1 MTSSVGAG
9 ASRAERLAA
18 ARASVRKNLGLDGPV
33 ADLMELGDF
42 VQDLV
47 QDVVQDTD
55 LEAGPPSVADGAGP
69 SGMPQAAGG
78 PSRGAEDI
86 IGDMAQPQGHKEL
99 SARERNLLKRKAKAA
114 ARSGG
119 GGGYLDAPKRARTDD
134 GAGAAAPDPAAVAAQ
149 AEADAEEDAAA
160 AAAGW
165 WPFQAFADDVI
176 LDLFAPRWEHR
187 HGATLALRAVLS
199 TRATCAGVATSQPPG
214 EASAS
219 NTAWLCDAAI
229 RLLCALALDRF
240 SDFGSDAAV
249 GPVRETAA
257 QALAAA
263 VRPLPPAMH
272 SACVAVLLV
281 LAARPAW
288 EARHGGWMGL
298 KYLCAAVPSV
308 AAQHAQHA
316 LPATLKAL
324 TDADGD
330 VRAAA
335 AAAMLPAATSGAL
348 DEPQRSAPLR
358 RALWDA
364 LRDLDDLSPAA
375 GSVMQLLA
383 SLAATSSGAPADVVP
398 HLPLL
403 WPFARHASAAVR
415 TTTAYAVSRFL
426 LADPG
431 VGSAHAGDILRI
443 CVQCLLLDPNT
454 AAAHAWGDALAAL
467 LKSTS
472 GRALQPVCAAH
483 VGASISLACLADGAS
498 PQPAELVLHS
508 QAARAHDA
516 SSAGHTLGAYAGAT
530 VTCAARC
537 RLAAALGGVCALAGE
552 AASQALIAALQSR
565 AAYGR
570 IGASLVCVA
579 WGSTAALPEP
589 VTAALSAVV
598 EPLTAQP
605 GCPFIELAPLRTR
618 LLAEASSLLASA
630 KAALPSGDMATL
642 TATLDAA
649 TRQGGLDPEGA
660 VAVAAAMPSHLDASR
675 ERVLA
680 TAGYLRTQDSAL
692 AMAVTAAAAAG
703 RVASQT
709 PLPPKLNPLIQPL
722 MASIR
727 RERDDS
733 LQRVSSHALVALVDT
748 ARSRVPSPCD
758 KVVRNLVVMA
768 CGDADV
774 MPREEEEGAA
784 RPHGQG
790 ASTSSPAA
798 VTGLLG
804 NDTAAAAAASAAAEA
819 GSASLSE
826 AGIARRGAEHA
837 LRDCASRAVG
847 PFKAHAPELW
857 GAVSAPL
864 LACAHPAT
872 GAWGTT
878 TDEAAN
884 TTLVEALRVLAVVM
898 DALPSDGAAIADV
911 MAVLL
916 SPLAACARH
925 TSRRVR
931 SSAAFALARVAAA
944 RLDTTLPGVAAAIV
958 DLLHHDVACVPA
970 RCGGAA
976 AASALVA
983 AVDAVRLAPVGVLLL
998 VPLMGCMAH
1007 GHADVRTA
1015 AASAFAA
1022 LVPLLPLA
1030 RGAPTPA
1037 GLPAA
1042 LAQRAQQD
1050 GEVLEALLDN
1060 GSVTDY
1066 ALPVPLALALRPY
1079 QQEGLNWLAFLR
1091 RFGLSGALC
1100 DDMGLGKTLQA
1111 TAILAADV
1119 FERRR
1124 DGQPLAPSLV
1134 ICPPTLVGHWAHEV
1148 WRYLAPPHA
1157 LTVLQLAGPASARS
1171 AAAGGPSGA
1180 KLKAAQLVVCSYD
1193 TARADVEVL
1202 SSIDWG
1208 YVILDEGHAIRNPAA
1223 KVTQAIKR
1231 LRSSHRLLLSGTPI
1245 QNDIGELWSLFDF
1258 LMPGFLGSEREFRK
1272 RYGTGGNKQSFTID
1286 ALALNALH
1294 KAVMPFIL
1302 RRMKADVLKDLPPKL
1317 ISDVIVEASPLQ
1329 RALHDAFN
1337 NSTVRVQVESA
1348 LKTSTS
1354 DASVTQGAF
1363 ASLQYMRRLCAHPAL
1378 ALAGAPPER
1387 LAALAQ
1393 EHGGPGASSDPGAW
1407 LSRTEHAPK
1416 LAALIQILHDCGIG
1430 SDDVPDGGSAAG
1442 TAAGGGGAEST
1453 HRVLVFAQLKGLLDI
1468 VERDVFGPRGSM
1480 AGVSYL
1486 RLDGSVDA
1494 SRRFDIARRF
1504 SEDPS
1509 VSVLLLTTHVGGLGL
1524 NLTAADTVV
1533 FLEHDWNPQ
1542 RDLQAMDRA
1551 HRLGQTRCVSV
1562 YRLLTRDTLEERI
1575 MSLQRFKLDISN
1587 AVVTADNVSMAT
1599 MDTGQ
1604 LLELFTA
1611 DKAASAQAK
1620 DAASSAAG
1628 ERQPATQGAAAVLA
1642 GLQDM
1647 WDEAQYAEE
1656 FNVDTF
1662 VSKLGV

>member
-1 MTSSVGAG
+1 MQEYDLTTGAG
-9 ASRAERLAA
+9 ATRAERLAA
-18 ARASVRKNLGLDGPV
+18 ARASLRKLLGLEVD
-33 ADLMELGDF
+33 
-42 VQDLV
+42 DLV
-47 QDVVQDTD
+47 EDTD
-55 LEAGPPSVADGAGP
+55 LEAGLPTTADGAGP
-69 SGMPQAAGG
+69 SGGPAAAGM

-86 IGDMAQPQGHKEL
+86 IGDMAPQQGQKEL

-114 ARSGG
+114 SRAGG
-119 GGGYLDAPKRARTDD
+119 GGGHLDAPKRARTDD
-134 GAGAAAPDPAAVAAQ
+134 GAATSVADPAAIAAQ

-176 LDLFAPRWEHR
+176 LDLFAPRWERR
-187 HGATLALRAVLS
+187 HGATLALRAMLS
-199 TRATCAGVATSQPPG
+199 ARATCAGVASSQPPG
-214 EASAS
+214 EANAS
-219 NTAWLCDAAI
+219 NAAWLCDAAI

-257 QALAAA
+257 QALAATGRA
-263 VRPLPPAMH
+263 LPPAMH
-272 SACVAVLLV
+272 SACVTMLLV

-335 AAAMLPAATSGAL
+335 AAAMLPAAASGAL
-348 DEPQRSAPLR
+348 AEPQTSAPLR

-383 SLAATSSGAPADVVP
+383 SLAATSSGAPADVIP

-415 TTTAYAVSRFL
+415 TTAAHAATRFL

-443 CVQCLLLDPNT
+443 CVQCLLLDSSA
-454 AAAHAWGDALAAL
+454 AAAHAWADALAAL

-472 GRALQPVCAAH
+472 KHALQPVCAAH
-483 VGASISLACLADGAS
+483 VAACISLVCLADGTS
-498 PQPAELVLHS
+498 PQPSDLVLHT
-508 QAARAHDA
+508 QPARAHDGSA
-516 SSAGHTLGAYAGAT
+516 AGHALGAYAGAT

-537 RLAAALGGVCALAGE
+537 RLAAALGGVCAMAGE
-552 AASQALIAALQSR
+552 EAAQALVSALQSR

-579 WGSTAALPEP
+579 WGATAALPEA
-589 VTAALSAVV
+589 VTAALSGVV
-598 EPLTAQP
+598 EPPTPQP
-605 GCPFIELAPLRTR
+605 AGCLFTELAPLRTR

-630 KAALPSGDMATL
+630 KGMMPPADVAAL
-642 TATLDAA
+642 TATLEAA
-649 TRQGGLDPEGA
+649 TREGGLDPEGA
-660 VAVAAAMPSHLDASR
+660 VAIATAVPSQLDASR

-692 AMAVTAAAAAG
+692 SMAVTAAAAAG
-703 RVASQT
+703 RLASGT
-709 PLPPKLNPLIQPL
+709 PLPAKLNPLIQPL

-727 RERDDS
+727 RERDDA
-733 LQRVSSHALVALVDT
+733 LQRVSSRAMVALLDA

-758 KVVRNLVVMA
+758 KVVRNLVTMA

-774 MPREEEEGAA
+774 MPREEEDDTA

-790 ASTSSPAA
+790 ASNSASA
-798 VTGLLG
+798 VTSLLG
-804 NDTAAAAAASAAAEA
+804 NDAAAASAA
-819 GSASLSE
+819 SAAADADSAALSE
-826 AGIARRGAEHA
+826 AGVARRGAEHA
-837 LRDCASRAVG
+837 LRDCASRSVG
-847 PFKAHAPELW
+847 PFKTGAPELW
-857 GAVSAPL
+857 AAVSAPL
-864 LACAHPAT
+864 LSCSPPAT
-872 GAWGTT
+872 GAWGTA

-884 TTLVEALRVLAVVM
+884 TALVEALRVLAVVM
-898 DALPSDGAAIADV
+898 DSLPSDGAAIADV
-911 MAVLL
+911 LAVLL

-931 SSAAFALARVAAA
+931 TSAAHALARVAAS

-958 DLLHHDVACVPA
+958 ELLHHDVACVPA

-976 AASALVA
+976 AASSLVA

-1007 GHADVRTA
+1007 GHAAVRTA
-1015 AASAFAA
+1015 AAAAFAA

-1030 RGAPTPA
+1030 RGAPTPD
-1037 GLPAA
+1037 GLPVA

-1060 GSVTDY
+1060 GNVADY
-1066 ALPVPLALALRPY
+1066 ALPVPLAMTLRPY

-1091 RFGLSGALC
+1091 RFGMSGALC

-1124 DGQPLAPSLV
+1124 DGLPASPSLV

-1148 WRYLAPPHA
+1148 GRYLQPPHS
-1157 LTVLQLAGPASARS
+1157 LSVIQLAGPASARS
-1171 AAAGGPSGA
+1171 AAAGPSGS
-1180 KLKAAQLVVCSYD
+1180 KLRAAQLVVCSYD

-1202 SSIDWG
+1202 SGVDWA

-1231 LRSSHRLLLSGTPI
+1231 LKSSHRLLLSGTPI

-1258 LMPGFLGSEREFRK
+1258 LMPGFLGTEREFRK

-1337 NSTVRVQVESA
+1337 NSAVRVQVESA
-1348 LKTSTS
+1348 LKTSTG
-1354 DASVTQGAF
+1354 DASATQGAF

-1378 ALAGAPPER
+1378 ALAGAPQER
-1387 LAALAQ
+1387 LAALAK
-1393 EHGGPGASSDPGAW
+1393 EHGGQGAASDPAGW
-1407 LSRTEHAPK
+1407 LRRTEHAPK

-1430 SDDVPDGGSAAG
+1430 TDDEPDGGAAAASAAT
-1442 TAAGGGGAEST
+1442 TAVGGGGGGVST

-1468 VERDVFGPRGSM
+1468 VERDVFGPGGSM

-1494 SRRFDIARRF
+1494 SRRFDIARTF
-1504 SEDPS
+1504 NEDPS

-1620 DAASSAAG
+1620 DVAGASG
-1628 ERQPATQGAAAVLA
+1628 ERQPVAQGAAAVLA

-1656 FNVDTF
+1656 FNVDAF